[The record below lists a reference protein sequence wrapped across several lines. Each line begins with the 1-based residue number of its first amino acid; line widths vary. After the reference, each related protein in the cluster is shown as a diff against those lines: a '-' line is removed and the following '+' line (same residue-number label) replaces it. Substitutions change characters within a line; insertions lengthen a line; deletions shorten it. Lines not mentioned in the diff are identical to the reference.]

1 MNPSHSSESGPAGCV
16 VIAGGTGFIGASLA
30 RHLTDLGYEVVL
42 VSRNAPKKDS
52 TWEYAQWDGRTV
64 GEWAKHLESAAAVVN
79 LAGRT
84 VDCIKTPDHCDEIL
98 RSRVEAT
105 LTIGKALKNIAKPP
119 PVWVQMAT
127 AHIYGD
133 PPEVVC
139 DEGST
144 FGFGLAPIVGKAWEA
159 AFAEAAPPKMR
170 QVVLRTSFVL
180 GTNGGAFPKMRMLA
194 RFGLGGRLGHGRQ
207 GISWIHVDDISRLI
221 ASAIANDAMKGVY
234 NATVP
239 NPVSNDEFM
248 RTLRRAIR
256 MPIGLPVAEWMVRFG
271 ANYFM
276 RTDPELVLY
285 GRYCVSRRL
294 KQERFEFKFPDLF
307 SAIKNL
313 CSD

>member
-1 MNPSHSSESGPAGCV
+1 MHSVFLYHAIRAGMDMGIVNPSQL
-16 VIAGGTGFIGASLA
+16 VIYNTIPIAI
-30 RHLTDLGYEVVL
+30 R
-42 VSRNAPKKDS
+42 KKIEDVILDRTNNS
-52 TWEYAQWDGRTV
+52 TE
-64 GEWAKHLESAAAVVN
+64 E
-79 LAGRT
+79 
-84 VDCIKTPDHCDEIL
+84 
-98 RSRVEAT
+98 
-105 LTIGKALKNIAKPP
+105 
-119 PVWVQMAT
+119 
-127 AHIYGD
+127 
-133 PPEVVC
+133 
-139 DEGST
+139 
-144 FGFGLAPIVGKAWEA
+144 
-159 AFAEAAPPKMR
+159 
-170 QVVLRTSFVL
+170 
-180 GTNGGAFPKMRMLA
+180 
-194 RFGLGGRLGHGRQ
+194 
-207 GISWIHVDDISRLI
+207 LI
-221 ASAIANDAMKGVY
+221 NIANDAMKGVY